1 VVLASVDP
9 VGSKRFWELTG
20 IGRYLYRRRELR
32 ANPAAHDL
40 DLQDRFLAEAARL
53 TGITLPTG

>member
-1 VVLASVDP
+1 

-32 ANPAAHDL
+32 ANPAAYDL